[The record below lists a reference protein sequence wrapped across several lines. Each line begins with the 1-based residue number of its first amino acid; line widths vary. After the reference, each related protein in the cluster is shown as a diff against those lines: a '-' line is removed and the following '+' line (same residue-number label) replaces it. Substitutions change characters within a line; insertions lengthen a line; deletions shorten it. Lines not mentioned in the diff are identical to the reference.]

1 MAFQRTCRACKMG
14 GQVNVG
20 HALGASNSEE
30 AAEYASNA
38 LQLTLIL
45 GIIYGLVCILGAKPL
60 IHFSI

>member
-1 MAFQRTCRACKMG
+1 MG

-38 LQLTLIL
+38 LQLTLTL
-45 GIIYGLVCILGAKPL
+45 GIIYGLVCILGAN
-60 IHFSI
+60 H